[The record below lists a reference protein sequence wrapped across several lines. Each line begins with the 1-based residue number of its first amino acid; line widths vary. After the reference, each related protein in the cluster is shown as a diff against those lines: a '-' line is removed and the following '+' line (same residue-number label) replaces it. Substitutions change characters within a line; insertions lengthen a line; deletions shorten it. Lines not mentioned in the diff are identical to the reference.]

1 MRDVEASKRLNA
13 SRYPMVV
20 LSASGMAEAGR
31 VLHHLRHT
39 VEDPRNTVLIV
50 GYCADHT
57 LGKKLVDREPVVRI
71 FGEENRRRCQVEV
84 MNSLSAHADEPG
96 LLAFLG
102 RLDRER
108 LQRVFLVHGEEK
120 QAASLAIALRSDGRT
135 VHVRSTATRRD
146 RVRRVA

>member
-1 MRDVEASKRLNA
+1 
-13 SRYPMVV
+13 MVV

-39 VEDPRNTVLIV
+39 VEDPRHTVLIV

-71 FGEENRRRCQVEV
+71 FGEEHRRRCQVEV

-108 LQRVFLVHGEEK
+108 LQRVFLVHGAPER
-120 QAASLAIALRSDGRT
+120 QAALAAALEREGYRGVSIPEPGESVVLT
-135 VHVRSTATRRD
+135 
-146 RVRRVA
+146 